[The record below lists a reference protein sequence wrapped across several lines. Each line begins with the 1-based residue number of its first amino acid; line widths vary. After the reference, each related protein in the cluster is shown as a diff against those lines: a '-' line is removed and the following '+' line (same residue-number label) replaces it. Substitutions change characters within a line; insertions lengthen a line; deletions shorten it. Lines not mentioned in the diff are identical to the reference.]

1 MSDTE
6 QAGRQKRDRS
16 PNFPYIG
23 LSKALE
29 RVKILFEKAK
39 RHEVR
44 VADIAGDW
52 KLKATSGS
60 TDRNVAALL
69 AYGLIED
76 SSSGDGR
83 KIKISES
90 AWRILEDRR
99 PGVREKMLAEAALKP
114 AIIQQYASL
123 WSEGR
128 PDDTHAL
135 SQLKFEGGFT
145 PDGAVQFL
153 RVFDETI
160 RFTKDVESD
169 KISATENREEREDD
183 AEIEATPK
191 LSIDKKDPS
200 VVLPQRKV
208 AVMAGE
214 RELTTGLLAKDAS
227 FRLIV
232 SGKVGVKEIERLI
245 QKLEIDKDILADSD
259 GPSDDDLVDANQRD
273 RQGNAT

>member
-1 MSDTE
+1 MSETN
-6 QAGRQKRDRS
+6 QVPQQKRERS
-16 PNFPYIG
+16 PNFPYISLG
-23 LSKALE
+23 KALDRLE
-29 RVKILFEKAK
+29 VLFTKAK

-76 SSSGDGR
+76 SGTGDSR
-83 KIKISES
+83 KIKISENG
-90 AWRILEDRR
+90 WRILEDGR
-99 PGVREKMLAEAALKP
+99 PGVREKMLADAALKP

-145 PDGAVQFL
+145 SDGAAQFL

-160 RFTKDVESD
+160 RFTEAVESD
-169 KISATENREEREDD
+169 KNTATGDQEERENEPENG
-183 AEIEATPK
+183 AEQMP
-191 LSIDKKDPS
+191 LVDKKDPLI
-200 VVLPQRKV
+200 VPPQRKMT
-208 AVMAGE
+208 VMAGE

-232 SGKVGVKEIERLI
+232 SGNIGVKEIERLI
-245 QKLEIDKDILADSD
+245 KKLELDKEILADQ
-259 GPSDDDLVDANQRD
+259 DDDDVPDFAK
-273 RQGNAT
+273 

>member
-1 MSDTE
+1 MADPKKPESSTPT
-6 QAGRQKRDRS
+6 APKRDRS

-23 LSKALE
+23 LGKALE
-29 RVKILFEKAK
+29 RIKVVFDKAK

-44 VADIAGDW
+44 VADVAADW

-76 SSSGDGR
+76 GGSGDGR
-83 KIKISES
+83 KIKISDS
-90 AWRILEDRR
+90 GWRILEDGR

-114 AIIQQYASL
+114 SIIQQYASL
-123 WSEGR
+123 WSGGR

-145 PDGAVQFL
+145 PDGAAQFL

-160 RFTKDVESD
+160 RFTKEGESD
-169 KISATENREEREDD
+169 KIYVSEEPE
-183 AEIEATPK
+183 EQQNGGEEEVNIKPP
-191 LSIDKKDPS
+191 IDKSDPPP
-200 VVLPQRKV
+200 VLPQRKAAIV
-208 AVMAGE
+208 AGE

-227 FRLIV
+227 FRLV
-232 SGKVGVKEIERLI
+232 VTGKIGVKEIERLI
-245 QKLEIDKDILADSD
+245 QKLEIDKEILADQED
-259 GPSDDDLVDANQRD
+259 EEAAN
-273 RQGNAT
+273 